1 MKRDPATARTR
12 PSYTR
17 MAAVLAVTAVLA
29 GCSSSANSAS
39 SSASQGGNSSP
50 APVASWP
57 SSPGPKYPASYP
69 TLQGYAGAVKSAEAQ
84 LTWGGPTTPAPLPK
98 KHEFLAAIGCTPV
111 LIGCHLGADAA
122 VAAAKRIGWGG
133 SVTTVTNPADTDQA
147 VQTAILQGATAI
159 LLQGIDQSLIPIGLA
174 QARAKHIP
182 VVSTFQ
188 ENPATAKG
196 VNYEVNPNAVGEGQL
211 LADAMI
217 ANNKGKVGALFL
229 NDNEYGLPILV
240 LKAAMAQLKACT
252 ICHITYASP
261 INFTGDTVNTT
272 LPNRVVAA
280 LRADKNINSMVV
292 GYDPPATFIVPAIN
306 AAHLQ
311 NQAQLY
317 SQLGDTLH
325 FVGTHDAFANDIGAS
340 LAWAGWAALD
350 EIIRYLDGKP
360 FVLENVPSQMFDAK
374 NVPAGGAPFTGESAG
389 FEQKYLALWGKSGS

>member
-1 MKRDPATARTR
+1 MKRDPARTR
-12 PSYTR
+12 PGVRPGR
-17 MAAVLAVTAVLA
+17 MAAVLAAAAVIA
-29 GCSSSANSAS
+29 GCSSGGSTAS
-39 SSASQGGNSSP
+39 GPASQGASSSP
-50 APVASWP
+50 APAASWP

-69 TLQGYAGAVKSAEAQ
+69 NLQGYANAVKQAEAP
-84 LTWGGPTTPAPLPK
+84 LAWDGPTVPAPLPK

-122 VAAAKRIGWGG
+122 VAAAKRLGWGG
-133 SVTTVTNPADTDQA
+133 SVTTVPNPADTDQA
-147 VQTAILQGATAI
+147 VQTAILKGATAI

-188 ENPATAKG
+188 ENPATPTG
-196 VNYEVNPNAVGEGQL
+196 INYEVNPNAVGEGQL

-217 ANNKGKVGALFL
+217 ANNQGHVDVLFL

-252 ICHITYASP
+252 ICHLTVASP
-261 INFTGDTVNTT
+261 INFTGATVNTT
-272 LPNRVVAA
+272 LPDRVVAA

-311 NQAQLY
+311 KQAQLY

-325 FVGTHDAFANDIGAS
+325 FVGTRDAFANDIGAS

-360 FVLENVPSQMFDAK
+360 FVAENVPSQMFNYQ
-374 NVPAGGAPFTGESAG
+374 NVPAGGAPFTGVSAG

>member
-1 MKRDPATARTR
+1 MKRDPATVRTR
-12 PSYTR
+12 PPYAR
-17 MAAVLAVTAVLA
+17 MAAVLAVAAVIA
-29 GCSSSANSAS
+29 GCSSTANSAGS
-39 SSASQGGNSSP
+39 PASQGGSP
-50 APVASWP
+50 SAAAASWP
-57 SSPGPKYPASYP
+57 SSPGQKYPASYP
-69 TLQGYAGAVKSAEAQ
+69 TLQDYASAVKAAEGPV
-84 LTWGGPTTPAPLPK
+84 TWDGPTTAAPLPK

-133 SVTTVTNPADTDQA
+133 SVTTVANPADTDQA
-147 VQTAILQGATAI
+147 VQTAILKGATAI

-174 QARAKHIP
+174 EARARHIP

-196 VNYEVNPNAVGEGQL
+196 INYEVNPNAVGEGRL

-217 ANNKGKVGALFL
+217 ANNKGKVDVLFL

-272 LPNRVVAA
+272 LPDRVVAA
-280 LRADKNINSMVV
+280 LRADKNINSMIV
-292 GYDPPATFIVPAIN
+292 GYDPPATFIVPALN

-311 NQAQLY
+311 KQAQLY

-360 FVLENVPSQMFDAK
+360 FVLENVPSQMFDYQ
-374 NVPAGGAPFTGESAG
+374 NVPAGGAPFTGASSG